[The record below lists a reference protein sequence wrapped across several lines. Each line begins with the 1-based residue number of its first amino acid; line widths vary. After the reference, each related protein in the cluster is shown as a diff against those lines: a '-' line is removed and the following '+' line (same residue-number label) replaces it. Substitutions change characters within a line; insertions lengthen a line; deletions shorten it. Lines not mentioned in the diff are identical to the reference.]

1 MAGKVLRLA
10 AGAGM
15 IDGISTLLFRFFPA
29 FCRVFFI
36 LSVFTSSKKSQKKT
50 AAWATVCV
58 RTCKITLRY
67 WRQ

>member
-29 FCRVFFI
+29 FCRAFFYPFCFHSPKKEPKKNGS
-36 LSVFTSSKKSQKKT
+36 LSYRLCTGM
-50 AAWATVCV
+50 
-58 RTCKITLRY
+58 
-67 WRQ
+67 